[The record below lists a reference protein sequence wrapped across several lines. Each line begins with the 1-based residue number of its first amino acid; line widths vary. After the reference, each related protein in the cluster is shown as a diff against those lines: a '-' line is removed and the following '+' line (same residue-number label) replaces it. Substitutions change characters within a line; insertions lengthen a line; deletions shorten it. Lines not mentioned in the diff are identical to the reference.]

1 MKKKLIILFVI
12 GFFILVFIGLSSGN
26 KETQESFK
34 KGMEQGKNVA
44 QGSKLTPATPEQTIE
59 AKIRSALPQQ
69 KTNNNKD
76 IIREITVTKQ
86 VDGNY
91 GVLVSFNAN
100 QSVSG
105 DMAKKSIWIT
115 MTKIYTALY
124 KDSSNVGQVSQVA
137 YATLVDNYGKEQDN
151 VVMKTS
157 LDKTEGGKVN
167 WGESESTLALQIL
180 PDVWKYDFN
189 RYK

>member
-1 MKKKLIILFVI
+1 M
-12 GFFILVFIGLSSGN
+12 FIGLALGN

-34 KGMEQGKNVA
+34 KGMDQGKNVA
-44 QGSKLTPATPEQTIE
+44 QGTQTTPATPEKTLE
-59 AKIRSALPQQ
+59 DKIRSALPQQ

-76 IIREITVTKQ
+76 VIREINITKQ

-91 GVLVSFNAN
+91 GILVNFNAN
-100 QSVSG
+100 ESISDNV
-105 DMAKKSIWIT
+105 AKKSIWIT

-124 KDSSNVGQVSQVA
+124 KDSSSVGQVSQVA
-137 YATLVDNYGKEQDN
+137 YATLVDNYGKQQDS

-157 LDKTEGGKVN
+157 LDKTEATKVN

-180 PDVWKYDFN
+180 PGIWKYDFN